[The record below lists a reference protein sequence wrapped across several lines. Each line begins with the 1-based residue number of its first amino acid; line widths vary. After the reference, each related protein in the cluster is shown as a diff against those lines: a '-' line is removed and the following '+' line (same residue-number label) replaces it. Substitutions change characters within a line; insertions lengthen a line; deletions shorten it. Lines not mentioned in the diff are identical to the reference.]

1 MNKRVKKKL
10 AKKQPVVKAFLST
23 KGPEPIKVV
32 HTKDRIA
39 VIY

>member
-10 AKKQPVVKAFLST
+10 AKKQPVVKTFLST